1 MSRAGLNRKTGL
13 ATATLTLAAEA
24 PDLDVLGRIKGP
36 VFAFAH
42 HRGFTHSF
50 LGLFLM
56 SVIVIGLVYLIW
68 RIRGRKTNNP
78 DLPPRWGLLF
88 LFSYLAGLSHILLDY
103 TNNYGVRPFWPFSE
117 KWYSWDI
124 VFIVEP
130 AILIL
135 LTGGLVLPAVVGWIR
150 KSPVHSVPRGRLGA
164 ASALFG
170 VVILWGLRDLEHR
183 HAVHVARTGSYQG
196 TAPIRASAYPYWW
209 TPFLWYSVAET
220 KDSCTT
226 MVLHSSHS
234 DIPHLQIYYKP
245 AETPVTLAAKRSYLG
260 RVYLDWAQ
268 YPLVQSYRVTDSDV
282 VAYRVQFQDLRYAY
296 PDMAGRAA
304 LSASVEL
311 NRKLEVVGETFGS
324 RRERLSPPD

>member
-1 MSRAGLNRKTGL
+1 MGRAGINRKTAL
-13 ATATLTLAAEA
+13 ATATVTLAAEA

-36 VFAFAH
+36 VFGFAH

-50 LGLFLM
+50 LGLLPM
-56 SVIVIGLVYLIW
+56 SAVVVGLIYLIW
-68 RIRGRKTNNP
+68 RLRGRRTNNP

-135 LTGGLVLPAVVGWIR
+135 LIAGLVLPAIIDWISR
-150 KSPVHSVPRGRLGA
+150 AQTNAGPRRRLA
-164 ASALFG
+164 ARLALLG
-170 VVILWGLRDLEHR
+170 LIVLWGLRDFEHR
-183 HAVHVARTGSYQG
+183 RAVHVARVGSYEG
-196 TAPIRASAYPYWW
+196 ATLIRASAYPYWW
-209 TPFLWYSVAET
+209 TPFRWYSVAET
-220 KDSCTT
+220 KNSFTT
-226 MVLHSSHS
+226 TVSQSSDGKRS
-234 DIPHLQIYYKP
+234 RLKTYSKP
-245 AETPVTLAAKRSYLG
+245 AETPVSLAAKQSYLG

-282 VAYRVQFQDLRYAY
+282 VAYRVQFKDLRYAY
-296 PDMAGRAA
+296 PDMTAGTA
-304 LSASVEL
+304 LSATVEL
-311 NRKLEVVGETFGS
+311 NRKLEVVGESFGN